1 MTPEPRIAHIVP
13 CPQCG
18 RQNRIPAHST
28 TADVLCSA
36 CHAPLESE
44 SPAPERQPRELDP
57 KTDKAS
63 RLFRFLKELVE
74 LRGRAVRTLDRY
86 DSVLWLHEVPQHPL
100 CRRIDWSAGTQEET
114 SEVWLEVEK
123 PTLTV
128 PPAVPVSL
136 MPWVDSEKLKDSSN
150 GAPILR
156 ERIPV
161 GAAASESR
169 EGEDPRFLLL
179 NDHPEIT
186 ASWHR

>member
-1 MTPEPRIAHIVP
+1 MEPEPVIARIVP
-13 CPQCG
+13 CPECG
-18 RQNRIPAHST
+18 RQNRLSAHSA
-28 TADVLCSA
+28 TAHVLCSV
-36 CHAPLESE
+36 CHAPL
-44 SPAPERQPRELDP
+44 APEPAAPRELDP

-114 SEVWLEVEK
+114 SEVWLEVEN
-123 PTLTV
+123 PTLTA
-128 PPAVPVSL
+128 PTAVPVSL
-136 MPWVDSEKLKDSSN
+136 MPWVDSEELKDSSN

-156 ERIPV
+156 ERVPA

-179 NDHPEIT
+179 NENPEIT
-186 ASWHR
+186 ASWDR